1 MCLRLVS
8 SKVLC
13 RCFALVVVVFAS
25 VVVEGM
31 VVGSEV
37 VSVAVTAVVVV
48 LVVVRWCWLL
58 RVCVVLW

>member
-1 MCLRLVS
+1 M
-8 SKVLC
+8 
-13 RCFALVVVVFAS
+13 FAS